1 MGEFLDVLLF
11 EGAALGLHFTE
22 LFEGL
27 QEAAGEALLVDGEV
41 FERVGGVAQGFGEGE
56 SGVGFGMARLPKIP
70 VFHVADG
77 EEVVLGGGDAVESE
91 LQIGAGVGKLGFDDS
106 DGGHAFDEGVGELM
120 IGGHFFLGEME
131 GLGKQ
136 AVARGVEGG
145 TLFAFGGDGTLRVF
159 GVLAVG
165 AEAGGRRR
173 TLGRLRRGA
182 VSGTG
187 FGFGKGGRMLA
198 CPRNWCPRNWQIV
211 GIHDDAYL
219 STLKRGLPGWG
230 VGKLLRRW
238 ERRSGE

>member
-1 MGEFLDVLLF
+1 M
-11 EGAALGLHFTE
+11 
-22 LFEGL
+22 
-27 QEAAGEALLVDGEV
+27 
-41 FERVGGVAQGFGEGE
+41 
-56 SGVGFGMARLPKIP
+56 GFGMARLPKIP

-106 DGGHAFDEGVGELM
+106 DGGHAFDEGVGELV

-131 GLGKQ
+131 GLGQ
-136 AVARGVEGG
+136 ETVAGGIEGG
-145 TLFAFGGDGTLRVF
+145 TLFAFFGARAAGVF

-165 AEAGGRRR
+165 AEAGLADGAF
-173 TLGRLRRGA
+173 RRGA
-182 VSGTG
+182 VSG
-187 FGFGKGGRMLA
+187 FGFGKRCRMLA